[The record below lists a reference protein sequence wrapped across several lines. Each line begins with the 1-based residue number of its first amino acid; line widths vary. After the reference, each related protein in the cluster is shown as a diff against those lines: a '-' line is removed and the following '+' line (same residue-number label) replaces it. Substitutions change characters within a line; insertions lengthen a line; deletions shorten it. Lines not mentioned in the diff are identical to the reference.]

1 MVERSI
7 ARDVDR
13 NVLMSLGSLS
23 EDDWLCVSVLFVVWV
38 KGPALGVASRG
49 VILGLGYTWRPLW

>member
-1 MVERSI
+1 MLCF
-7 ARDVDR
+7 D
-13 NVLMSLGSLS
+13 MSLGSLS
-23 EDDWLCVSVLFVVWV
+23 EDDWLCVFLLFFFVWV